1 MGKSLSNRCSHVL
14 LLLCA
19 GLASGKQLPIQE
31 VPASGLSPE
40 SLSTLPLEVPQRV
53 ALEQAYKSRNYPRAE
68 TLLVAEIERNP
79 KSADML
85 TVLGTI
91 FFLDGKYLNCA
102 IAMKKAEAISPLPDQ
117 NRFILAL
124 SYIVLGRR
132 DWARPELEKLARLN
146 QRDARYPYWLGR
158 LDYDAMQFHAA
169 VSHLQTAIELDPTYM
184 KAYDNLGLSFEG
196 LGQYDDAIRIYQQAI
211 NLNRQQAHLSPWPP
225 LNLGTLLVKLG
236 RLQEAQASL
245 RESLRSDSQFPKAHY
260 QMGLLLEKEKK
271 SDEAIHEL
279 NLAARF
285 DSADP
290 EPHYALAGLYQR
302 LGVKERAE
310 AEWKTFEK
318 LKKDAPRE
326 PPF

>member
-19 GLASGKQLPIQE
+19 DVLLLLCAGLSSGKQLPIQE

-40 SLSTLPLEVPQRV
+40 ALSTLPLEVPQRV

-124 SYIVLGRR
+124 SYIILGRR
-132 DWARPELEKLARLN
+132 DWARPELERLARLN

-158 LDYDAMQFHAA
+158 LDYDAMQFNAA

-184 KAYDNLGLSFEG
+184 KAYDNLGLAFEG
-196 LGQYDDAIRIYQQAI
+196 LGQYDVEWSPF
-211 NLNRQQAHLSPWPP
+211 LRQPVKTQKSANGMKMPSKGDLSH
-225 LNLGTLLVKLG
+225 GLV
-236 RLQEAQASL
+236 ST
-245 RESLRSDSQFPKAHY
+245 
-260 QMGLLLEKEKK
+260 
-271 SDEAIHEL
+271 AIHEGVQAGRSP
-279 NLAARF
+279 AAG
-285 DSADP
+285 DGG
-290 EPHYALAGLYQR
+290 LAG
-302 LGVKERAE
+302 GGGAGI
-310 AEWKTFEK
+310 
-318 LKKDAPRE
+318 
-326 PPF
+326 